1 MKVGGRKKRIKEEK
15 LSKETLDMMKQ
26 RREMKQTNNIHQ
38 IEHTETCKT
47 IRKKMKEEIWQFN
60 TRKIEQTVEENKS
73 LKTAKRKLVLPGKVT
88 NICLEI

>member
-1 MKVGGRKKRIKEEK
+1 
-15 LSKETLDMMKQ
+15 
-26 RREMKQTNNIHQ
+26 MKQTNNFHQ
-38 IEHTETCKT
+38 IEYTETWKT
-47 IRKKMKEEIWQFN
+47 IRKKMKEEIRQFN